1 SFSVMDDLPP
11 PLEDCSEQ
19 ITSLKRR
26 IEAFQPRDPPA
37 NENPVEEEKM
47 PRPAM
52 ATRRSD
58 KTEPQHGLKKG
69 FLLSK
74 TKTKRKG
81 EKPPTDDVIDLTHIG
96 CRRLDDITSQP
107 QEALKLPEVQ
117 ASIADAAKRL
127 TTDSDAWLSPEL
139 LKAVMANPSLAK
151 GFADPRYQRVLR
163 TMQENPE
170 KAKREIAGD
179 TDLAE
184 WLRAFSALMSRHFE
198 KLASESSPVPSLS
211 PAGNTPSGDKNEISV
226 DSENLLG
233 DPQMKSL
240 LQYLQSNPQ
249 AQLDP
254 RQLPPQLAQKVM
266 HLVEKGIV
274 KLHA

>member
-1 SFSVMDDLPP
+1 
-11 PLEDCSEQ
+11 
-19 ITSLKRR
+19 
-26 IEAFQPRDPPA
+26 
-37 NENPVEEEKM
+37 
-47 PRPAM
+47 
-52 ATRRSD
+52 
-58 KTEPQHGLKKG
+58 
-69 FLLSK
+69 
-74 TKTKRKG
+74 
-81 EKPPTDDVIDLTHIG
+81 
-96 CRRLDDITSQP
+96 
-107 QEALKLPEVQ
+107 VQ

-127 TTDSDAWLSPEL
+127 TTGSDAWLSPEL
-139 LKAVMANPSLAK
+139 LKAVMADPSLAK
-151 GFADPRYQRVLR
+151 RVLR
-163 TMQENPE
+163 TMQEDPE

-198 KLASESSPVPSLS
+198 KLASECTTVPSLS
-211 PAGNTPSGDKNEISV
+211 PPGNAVRVDGNEISE
-226 DSENLLG
+226 DSENLRS
-233 DPQMKSL
+233 DPQLKSL